1 MKKTKVR
8 SHNATKTGSAAF
20 ETSAWFCGSEK
31 PNIISPRQPKDSVP
45 SGVGVPS
52 SSHLGSPASWT
63 KFIPKEKCWSFHPCW
78 WQQPGTKLKLI
89 FNLNHL
95 QLPESARYW
104 GASLHGSQ
112 SFLHIVGAK
121 VPSALSVP
129 NYLVK
134 DTYVSTKPPRT
145 EMVSA
150 SKIIQLMSFGV
161 SSMFTVLSK
170 TLGLLSLRSLSC
182 DINPPGPSHITP

>member
-1 MKKTKVR
+1 MLLKRAVLRLKQV
-8 SHNATKTGSAAF
+8 H
-20 ETSAWFCGSEK
+20 
-31 PNIISPRQPKDSVP
+31 DSVVLKSP
-45 SGVGVPS
+45 TLFHPGNQRTLFPLGWGVPS

-89 FNLNHL
+89 FSLNHL
-95 QLPESARYW
+95 WLPESARYW

-150 SKIIQLMSFGV
+150 SKIAQLMSFGV
-161 SSMFTVLSK
+161 SSMFIALSK
-170 TLGLLSLRSLSC
+170 TLGPLSLRSLSC